1 MHRTCLA
8 IVVTFLI
15 TTLSIPAFAA
25 MRPIIFAVPPWPG
38 GVVKAEVAS
47 QILEALGYPTELK
60 NMDTTEA
67 FQTLESGDTDV
78 YLSAWLPTQLS
89 LLSPL
94 LKKKAVHVAGINVA
108 NAQVGLC
115 VPGYVAA
122 EGIKSLADVA
132 PNAEKF
138 DSTIYVEEGSGMS
151 LVLQGY
157 IKDDFA
163 GLSKVKANEQ
173 PVDTM
178 LEDVRKMF
186 EEKKWVAFGCWKPH
200 WMNIT
205 FDLIYLEGIEGSN
218 TLIATNEVNTIT
230 GLKIKEEYPDA
241 YTFLSRINVSTDTQ
255 GKWTYDLSLKKMPVK
270 DLAQKWIKQNINVV
284 TQWVGALKSADG
296 KDARLVVKEAF
307 K

>member
-15 TTLSIPAFAA
+15 TALSIPAFAA
-25 MRPIIFAVPPWPG
+25 MRPITFAVPPWPG
-38 GVVKAEVAS
+38 GMVKAEIAS

-60 NMDTTEA
+60 NMNAADA
-67 FQTLESGDTDV
+67 FKALESGDADV

-108 NAQVGLC
+108 NARVGLC

-122 EGIKSLADVA
+122 EGIKSLADLA

-138 DSTIYVEEGSGMS
+138 NSTIYAEQGSGMS
-151 LVLQGY
+151 LVLQEY

-163 GLSKVKANEQ
+163 GLSKFKENEQ
-173 PVDTM
+173 PVD
-178 LEDVRKMF
+178 KMF
-186 EEKKWVAFGCWKPH
+186 EEVQKMFEGKKWVVFGCWMPH

-205 FDLIYLEGIEGSN
+205 FDLKYLEGIEGSN
-218 TLIATNEVNTIT
+218 TLISTNEVNTIT
-230 GLKIKEEYPDA
+230 GLKIKNEYPDA
-241 YTFLSRINVSTDTQ
+241 YAFLTRINVSTDTQ
-255 GKWTYDLSLKKMPVK
+255 GKWTYDISLKKMPVK
-270 DLAQKWIKQNINVV
+270 DTALNWIKQNINVV
-284 TQWVGALKSADG
+284 TQWVGALKAADG